1 MASLDSVFCFVFAAF
16 TTWVFSATLF
26 LIKLVVGADLSDVV
40 LEPVGDI
47 DLEGPNVDVRLGL
60 GGLLRPGGL
69 LNLGLLVRFHVNV
82 VIDNC
87 R

>member
-1 MASLDSVFCFVFAAF
+1 MASLDLAFCFVFAAF
-16 TTWVFSATLF
+16 TTRVFSATLF

-40 LEPVGDI
+40 LEPVGDL
-47 DLEGPNVDVRLGL
+47 DLEGPNVGGRLGL
-60 GGLLRPGGL
+60 GVLLRPGGL